1 VVFTTAPLNESSG
14 TDGADRAAMATEVGG
29 YPQGGH
35 WAVAC
40 VRAVCNRARVCGAR
54 APCLCCHHQAAHGVA
69 RRGGDVENQREQAH
83 AGSVFVVMIVQR
95 TCKRAH
101 D

>member
-14 TDGADRAAMATEVGG
+14 TDGADRADMATEVGG

-40 VRAVCNRARVCGAR
+40 VRAVSVCVIARACVWGAR
-54 APCLCCHHQAAHGVA
+54 ALSVLPSSGRTW
-69 RRGGDVENQREQAH
+69 RRATWWRRRKSA
-83 AGSVFVVMIVQR
+83 
-95 TCKRAH
+95 
-101 D
+101 